1 MIRRLQRGCIGLA
14 ASIAI
19 LLRQKPIV
27 AIAGVFGSLWVK
39 NFLRKVATLIEGNNH
54 RSEIGDRSVAAVN

>member
-1 MIRRLQRGCIGLA
+1 
-14 ASIAI
+14 
-19 LLRQKPIV
+19 LLRRKPIF
-27 AIAGVFGSLWVK
+27 AIAAVFASMWMK

>member
-1 MIRRLQRGCIGLA
+1 VIRKLQKACIGLA
-14 ASIAI
+14 ASVAI
-19 LLRQKPIV
+19 LLRKKPII
-27 AIAGVFGSLWVK
+27 AIAGVFASLWMK